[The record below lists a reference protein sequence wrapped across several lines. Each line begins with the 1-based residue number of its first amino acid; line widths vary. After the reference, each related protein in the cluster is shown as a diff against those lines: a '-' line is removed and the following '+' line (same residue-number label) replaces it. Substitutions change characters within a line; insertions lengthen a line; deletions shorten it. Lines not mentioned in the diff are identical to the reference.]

1 MTETKQL
8 QTEQEAFWQGSF
20 GDEYVKRSSGD
31 HLIVSNAAN
40 FAKIFART
48 GLPKSLIEFGANIG
62 NNLRAINF
70 LSPKTALSAIELNA
84 SAAAQ
89 LRSWG
94 KCTVHEGSML
104 EFGSAETWEMT
115 LIKGVLVHINP
126 DRLRD
131 IYRKLYERSSRYVCI
146 SEYYNPKPV
155 EIDYRGHSG
164 KLFKRDFA
172 GEMLDTY
179 PDLKLIDYGF
189 VYHRDLA
196 FPSDDST
203 WFVLEKR

>member
-1 MTETKQL
+1 MTAKTQF
-8 QTEQEAFWQGSF
+8 QTEQEAFWHGSF
-20 GDEYVKRSSGD
+20 GDEYVKRCAGPN
-31 HLIVSNAAN
+31 LIASNAAN

-48 GLPKSLIEFGANIG
+48 GAPSSLLEFGANIG

-70 LSPKTALSAIELNA
+70 MAPNTALSAIELNH
-84 SAAAQ
+84 SAADQ
-89 LRSWG
+89 LRAWG
-94 KCTVHEGSML
+94 KCTVHEGSIL
-104 EFGSAETWEMT
+104 EFESTDQWEMT

-126 DRLRD
+126 DRLKEV
-131 IYRKLYERSSRYVCI
+131 YAKLYARSSRYVCI
-146 SEYYNPKPV
+146 SEYYNQKPV

-172 GEMLDTY
+172 GEMMDLY
-179 PDLKLIDYGF
+179 PNLKLIDYGF

-203 WFVLEKR
+203 WFVMEKR

>member
-1 MTETKQL
+1 MTGKMQL
-8 QTEQEAFWQGSF
+8 QTEQEAFWQGEF
-20 GDEYVKRSSGD
+20 GDEYVKRNSGQ
-31 HLIVSNAAN
+31 HLIASNAAN

-48 GLPKSLIEFGANIG
+48 GPPKSLIEFGANIG

-70 LSPKTALSAIELNA
+70 LSPHTALSAIELNQ
-84 SAAAQ
+84 SAVAQ
-89 LRSWG
+89 LRTWG

-104 EFGSAETWEMT
+104 EFESGEKWEMT

-126 DRLRD
+126 DRLKD
-131 IYRKLYERSSRYVCI
+131 VYRKLYERSTKYVCI
-146 SEYYNPKPV
+146 SEYYNQKPV

-172 GEMLDTY
+172 GEMLDLY
-179 PDLKLIDYGF
+179 PDLKLVDYGF

-203 WFVLEKR
+203 WFLMEKR